1 MKKIVLFANTSWY
14 IYNFRMNL
22 MKELSERNYQ
32 IIVIAPQDD
41 YSDMI
46 PYEYHHISMNNHS
59 LNPFQ
64 DALILFRI
72 YKLLNKLKPDL
83 ILSYTIKS
91 NIYGVLAAAK
101 LRIKSVVN
109 IAGLGT
115 TFRKK
120 QITSFFI
127 RKFYRFAVHK
137 ADFIF
142 FQNNED
148 LKLFMINQ
156 KCKNFKLLPGSGV
169 DLEKF
174 APKISKDNEKFTF
187 LLLGRLLKEKG
198 IYEFVESAKIVRKE
212 DKVKFQLLGF
222 IDSKNPIAI
231 RKSEIDKWHN
241 DGVIEYLGFTND
253 VRGFILNS
261 DCVVLPS
268 YYGEG
273 IPKSLLEAAS
283 MGKPLITTDHTGCRE
298 VVEDGVNGY
307 ICQPKNVEDLSKKMI
322 KMLNLKEIE
331 LKKMGLKSRE
341 KVVKDFDEKIVLDAY
356 RSLVQKLIGTSD

>member
-14 IYNFRMNL
+14 IYNFRMSL
-22 MKELSERNYQ
+22 MKELSKLDYKV
-32 IIVIAPQDD
+32 IVIAPKDE

-46 PYEYHHISMNNHS
+46 PYEYHQIKMNNHG

-64 DALILFRI
+64 DALTFIKI
-72 YKLLNKLKPDL
+72 YKLFSKLKPDL
-83 ILSYTIKS
+83 ILNYTIKS
-91 NIYGVLAAAK
+91 NIYGVIAASK
-101 LRIKSVVN
+101 LRISSVVN

-115 TFRKK
+115 TFRKNS
-120 QITSFFI
+120 ITSFFI
-127 RKFYRFAVHK
+127 REFYRYAVHK

-148 LKLFMINQ
+148 LKIFTLNQ
-156 KCKNFKLLPGSGV
+156 KFKNFKLLPGSGV
-169 DLEKF
+169 DLDKFTTKTKEK
-174 APKISKDNEKFTF
+174 NEKFTF

-198 IYEFVESAKIVRKE
+198 IYEFVESAKEVK
-212 DKVKFQLLGF
+212 KKYKAKFQLLGF
-222 IDSKNPIAI
+222 VDSKNPIGI
-231 RKSEIDKWHN
+231 KKSEIDSWHKN
-241 DGVIEYLGFTND
+241 GIIEYIGFTND

-283 MGKPLITTDHTGCRE
+283 MGIPLITTDHTGCRE
-298 VVEDGVNGY
+298 VVEDGVNGF
-307 ICQPKNVEDLSKKMI
+307 ICEPRNVDDLTKKMI
-322 KMLNLKEIE
+322 KMLNLKEKE
-331 LKKMGLKSRE
+331 LLKMGFKSRE

-356 RSLVQKLIGTSD
+356 KELVQKFIGTSE

>member
-14 IYNFRMNL
+14 IYNFRMSL
-22 MKELSERNYQ
+22 MKELSKMDYK
-32 IIVIAPQDD
+32 IIVIAPQDK
-41 YSDMI
+41 YSAMI
-46 PYEYHHISMNNHS
+46 PYEYHHIKMNNHG
-59 LNPFQ
+59 LNPLQ
-64 DALILFRI
+64 DALTFIKI

-91 NIYGVLAAAK
+91 NIYGVIAASK
-101 LRIKSVVN
+101 LRINYVVN

-120 QITSFFI
+120 SITSFFI
-127 RKFYRFAVHK
+127 RRFYRYAVHK

-148 LKLFMINQ
+148 LKLFTLNQ
-156 KCKNFKLLPGSGV
+156 KFNNFKLLPGSGV

-174 APKISKDNEKFTF
+174 KPKITNKNEKFTF

-198 IYEFVESAKIVRKE
+198 IYEFVESAKEVRK
-212 DKVKFQLLGF
+212 KYVAKFQLLGF

-231 RKSEIDKWHN
+231 RKSEIDKWHEN
-241 DGVIEYLGFTND
+241 GVIEYLGFTND
-253 VRGFILNS
+253 VRRFILNA

-273 IPKSLLEAAS
+273 VPKSLLEAAS
-283 MGKPLITTDHTGCRE
+283 MGIPLITTDHTGCRE
-298 VVEDGVNGY
+298 VVEDGVNGF
-307 ICQPKNVEDLSKKMI
+307 ICQPRNIYDLSKKMI
-322 KMLNLKEIE
+322 KMLNLKEEE

-341 KVVKDFDEKIVLDAY
+341 KVVRSFDEKIVLDAY
-356 RSLVQKLIGTSD
+356 KSLVQKLIGTSD

>member
-1 MKKIVLFANTSWY
+1 
-14 IYNFRMNL
+14 
-22 MKELSERNYQ
+22 MKELSKLDYK

-41 YSDMI
+41 YSEMI

-64 DALILFRI
+64 DALTFIKI
-72 YKLLNKLKPDL
+72 YELLNKLKPDL

-91 NIYGVLAAAK
+91 NIYGVLTASK

-120 QITSFFI
+120 KITSFFI
-127 RKFYRFAVHK
+127 RKFYRYAVHN

-148 LKLFMINQ
+148 LKLFIINQ
-156 KCKNFKLLPGSGV
+156 KFKNFKLLPGSGV
-169 DLEKF
+169 DLDRFTPETTK
-174 APKISKDNEKFTF
+174 KNEKFTF

-198 IYEFVESAKIVRKE
+198 IYEFVESAKEVLEKYE
-212 DKVKFQLLGF
+212 AKFQLLGF

-231 RKSEIDKWHN
+231 KKSEINKWHEN
-241 DGVIEYLGFTND
+241 GVIEYLGFTND

-298 VVEDGVNGY
+298 VVEDGVNGF
-307 ICQPKNVEDLSKKMI
+307 ICQSRNIDDLSKKMI
-322 KMLNLKEIE
+322 KMLNLKEEE

-341 KVVKDFDEKIVLDAY
+341 KVVRNFDERIVLDAY
-356 RSLVQKLIGTSD
+356 KSLVQKLIGTSD

>member
-22 MKELSERNYQ
+22 MEELTKLNYK
-32 IIVIAPQDD
+32 IIVIAPQDEH
-41 YSDMI
+41 SEMI
-46 PYEYHHISMNNHS
+46 PYEYHHIKMNNHG

-64 DALILFRI
+64 DALTFIKI
-72 YKLLNKLKPDL
+72 YELLNKLKPDL

-91 NIYGVLAAAK
+91 NIYGVLAASK

-120 QITSFFI
+120 SITSFFI
-127 RKFYRFAVHK
+127 RKFYRYAVHK

-142 FQNNED
+142 FQNSED
-148 LKLFMINQ
+148 LKLFIINQ
-156 KCKNFKLLPGSGV
+156 KYKNFKLLPGSGV
-169 DLEKF
+169 DLDRF
-174 APKISKDNEKFTF
+174 APETTKKNEKFTF

-198 IYEFVESAKIVRKE
+198 IYEFVESAKEVREKYE
-212 DKVKFQLLGF
+212 VKFQLLGF

-231 RKSEIDKWHN
+231 RKSEIDKWHEN
-241 DGVIEYLGFTND
+241 GVIEYLGFTND
-253 VRGFILNS
+253 VRGFILNA

-273 IPKSLLEAAS
+273 VPKSLLEAAS
-283 MGKPLITTDHTGCRE
+283 MGIPLITTDHTGCRE
-298 VVEDGVNGY
+298 VVEDGVNGF
-307 ICQPKNVEDLSKKMI
+307 ICQPRNINDLSKKMI
-322 KMLNLKEIE
+322 KMLNLKEEE

-341 KVVKDFDEKIVLDAY
+341 KIVRNYDEKIVLDAY
-356 RSLVQKLIGTSD
+356 KSLVQKLIGTSD

>member
-14 IYNFRMNL
+14 IHNFRMNL
-22 MKELSERNYQ
+22 MKELSKLDYQ

-41 YSDMI
+41 YSEMI
-46 PYEYHHISMNNHS
+46 PYEYHHINMNNHS
-59 LNPFQ
+59 LNPFY
-64 DALILFRI
+64 DALTFLKI
-72 YKLLNKLKPDL
+72 YKLLNDLKPDL
-83 ILSYTIKS
+83 ILSYTIKA

-120 QITSFFI
+120 SITSYFI
-127 RKFYRFAVHK
+127 RKFYRFAVNK

-148 LKLFMINQ
+148 LKLFIKNQ
-156 KCKNFKLLPGSGV
+156 NCKNFKLLPGSGV
-169 DLEKF
+169 DLKKF
-174 APKISKDNEKFTF
+174 APKTSKVNEKFTF

-198 IYEFVESAKIVRKE
+198 VYEFVESAKKVKKE
-212 DKVKFQLLGF
+212 YKAKFQLLGF

-241 DGVIEYLGFTND
+241 EGVIEYLGFTND

-273 IPKSLLEAAS
+273 VPKSLLEAAS

-307 ICQPKNVEDLSKKMI
+307 ICQPKNVEDLSTKMI
-322 KMLNLKEIE
+322 KMMNLKENE
-331 LKKMGLKSRE
+331 FKKMGLKSRE
-341 KVVKDFDEKIVLDAY
+341 KVVNNFDEKIVLDAY
-356 RSLVQKLIGTSD
+356 KSLIQKLIGISN